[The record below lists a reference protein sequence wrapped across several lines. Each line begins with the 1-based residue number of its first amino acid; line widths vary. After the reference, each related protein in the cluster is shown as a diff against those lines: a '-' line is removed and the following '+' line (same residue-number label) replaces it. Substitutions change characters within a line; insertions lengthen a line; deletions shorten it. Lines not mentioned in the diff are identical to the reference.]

1 MKNVDFMI
9 KNNNLSKGFM
19 KKLLFVSLCSFVLTF
34 TACKNATNGTQN
46 VQNGPENVP
55 VTSVS
60 IKSSVTV
67 TSGDTYTF
75 DVKVLP
81 ENATNKTVLFK
92 VSSDYKEYVTIVDKN
107 AGKIKFK
114 NTGNAEKVVEITCTA
129 QDGSKKSA
137 TSSVTINLVPP
148 PVFNYSGFDFIS
160 AGPAYDC
167 STGMI
172 ISWHSDAAEN
182 ILEYTDPDGSTF
194 TKAINV
200 IGTKTESDWADKASF
215 YRCRY
220 ELTGLKPGAVYSY
233 RVKTASSESDVRT
246 FTTAKANDDSATADD
261 KAFNFAVISDLHTP
275 KGSKS
280 YIENISA
287 LLKYSLENIEKDE
300 NVTNKT
306 LPLCIFNG
314 DMVNKGQIYQQ
325 WNYWGQEPSLAK
337 MIYAFVEGNHDYYPY
352 KNKDRVTDSWY
363 LDCVAIPNAKD
374 SAFNK
379 EITTNLEPTNYY
391 FIYNNVLFICLD
403 TMMMEASDMSGKYDT
418 SFAKQQQWF
427 KEVVNAN
434 LGKYSYLVVAKHYT
448 FINGNTVSDYGD
460 YYEWCQ
466 LFDECM
472 VDFAIGSDEHT
483 YSRTKPLYQKKAQ
496 ENSTESQT
504 VGTVYLTTPQTE
516 GSLDNITDRK
526 TGGLSAFDGTE
537 GGCGGLYFNV
547 SDKKMTMHLIGAEG
561 KECDTYTVYKRDRSG
576 FTGFEDN

>member
-1 MKNVDFMI
+1 MMKNVNFII
-9 KNNNLSKGFM
+9 KHNSLSKGFM
-19 KKLLFVSLCSFVLTF
+19 KKLLTVSLFAFFIAF
-34 TACKNATNGTQN
+34 TACNNANNNLNGLIEADT
-46 VQNGPENVP
+46 VP

-60 IKSSVTV
+60 IKKTVTV

-81 ENATNKTVLFK
+81 ENATDKTVVFK
-92 VSSDYKEYVTIVDKN
+92 VDSKYKDYATVLDKN
-107 AGKIKFK
+107 AGKIKFE
-114 NTGNAEKVVEITCTA
+114 NTGNKEAVIEIKCTA
-129 QDGSKKSA
+129 QDGSKKTAKS
-137 TSSVTINLVPP
+137 TVTINLALP

-167 STGMI
+167 SSNMV
-172 ISWHSDAAEN
+172 ISWHSEVADN
-182 ILEYTDPDGSTF
+182 VIEYTDANGEAF
-194 TKAINV
+194 TNTKTV
-200 IGTKTESDWADKASF
+200 MGTKTECDWADKASF
-215 YRCRY
+215 YRCRI
-220 ELTGLKPGAVYSY
+220 ELTGLEPDAVYKY
-233 RVKTASSESDVRT
+233 RVKKAGAGEGDTASVSDIRT
-246 FTTAKANDDSATADD
+246 FTTAGNDTS
-261 KAFNFAVISDLHTP
+261 FNFAVLSDLHTP

-280 YIENISA
+280 YIKNISQ
-287 LLKYSLENIEKDE
+287 LLDYSLESIKNDKSI
-300 NVTNKT
+300 TNKT

-314 DMVNKGQIYQQ
+314 DMVNKGQTYQQ

-352 KNKDRVTDSWY
+352 KNKDRVTDFWY
-363 LDCVAIPNAKD
+363 LDCVAIPNAQD
-374 SAFNK
+374 STFNK
-379 EITTNLEPTNYY
+379 AITTNLEPTNYY

-434 LGKYSYLVVAKHYT
+434 LGKYSYLVVTKHYT

-460 YYEWCQ
+460 YNSWYK

-483 YSRTKPLYQKKAQ
+483 YSRTKPLYQKKTQ
-496 ENSTESQT
+496 ENSTEVQT

-516 GSLDNITDRK
+516 GSLSNITDRK

-547 SDKKMTMHLIGAEG
+547 SDKKMTMHLIGREG
-561 KECDTYTVYKRDRSG
+561 KECDTCTVFKRDRSG
-576 FTGFEDN
+576 FTGFEK

>member
-1 MKNVDFMI
+1 MMKNVDFII
-9 KNNNLSKGFM
+9 KQNSLSKGFM
-19 KKLLFVSLCSFVLTF
+19 KKLLTVSLLFAFFIAF
-34 TACKNATNGTQN
+34 TACNNANNNLNGLIEADT
-46 VQNGPENVP
+46 VP

-60 IKSSVTV
+60 IKKSVTV

-81 ENATNKTVLFK
+81 ENATDKTVVFK
-92 VSSDYKEYVTIVDKN
+92 VDSKYKDYATVLDKN
-107 AGKIKFK
+107 AGKIKFE
-114 NTGNAEKVVEITCTA
+114 NTGNKEAVIEIKCTA
-129 QDGSKKSA
+129 QDGSKKTAKS
-137 TSSVTINLVPP
+137 TVTINLALP

-167 STGMI
+167 SSNMV
-172 ISWHSDAAEN
+172 ISWHSEVADN
-182 ILEYTDPDGSTF
+182 VIEYTDANGEAF
-194 TKAINV
+194 TNTKTV
-200 IGTKTESDWADKASF
+200 MGTKTECDWADKASF
-215 YRCRY
+215 YRCRI
-220 ELTGLKPGAVYSY
+220 ELTGLEPDAVYKY
-233 RVKTASSESDVRT
+233 RVRKAGAGDDAASVSDIRT
-246 FTTAKANDDSATADD
+246 FTTAGNDTS
-261 KAFNFAVISDLHTP
+261 FNFAVLSDLHTP

-280 YIENISA
+280 YIKNISQ
-287 LLKYSLENIEKDE
+287 LLDYSLESIKNDE
-300 NVTNKT
+300 SISNKT

-314 DMVNKGQIYQQ
+314 DMVNKGQTYQQ
-325 WNYWGQEPSLAK
+325 WNYWGQEPSLSK

-363 LDCVAIPNAKD
+363 LDCVAIPNAQD
-374 SAFNK
+374 STFNK
-379 EITTNLEPTNYY
+379 AITTNLEPTNYY

-418 SFAKQQQWF
+418 SFVKQQQWF

-434 LGKYSYLVVAKHYT
+434 LGKYSYLVVTKHYT

-496 ENSTESQT
+496 ENSTEAQT

-516 GSLDNITDRK
+516 GSLSNITDRK

-547 SDKKMTMHLIGAEG
+547 SDKKMTMHLIGREG
-561 KECDTYTVYKRDRSG
+561 KECDNCTVFKRDRSG
-576 FTGFEDN
+576 FTGFEK